1 MIIILR
7 PWFQE
12 FSTTTTTTTI
22 INNNKE
28 WQPALDDELIDT
40 ASIVRRNNNNDDD
53 GKNHSQE
60 FCDTSD
66 DDDEDDR
73 SSEAPLECL
82 VAGFILLNISIALD
96 LFWTP
101 INRLN
106 WQTFHNHL
114 HVLFVMAIDL
124 NLIFGSILMAI
135 FQLLPID
142 TDNIEQHS
150 SSPSSPSS
158 MHCFL
163 INLTSLDLRFV
174 ANFLTTGSILT
185 LFRWKILPNSYMS
198 PSTGNYDVPLL
209 MCYFGKILHQ
219 INVFLFRKSSTT
231 HRNRYDR
238 IQQQYSSISNR
249 MSSSMIDND
258 DEDDDDQYVSQ
269 DDDEEFLSNDD
280 DLDMEFDMDMD
291 RILLERLFA
300 GSPNLWLHT
309 ELISNDYLNRLPVWN
324 YQQESPSSSSSSSS
338 LLMMIDCNQNFIDSH
353 STASS
358 SSEEDNYLHCMKQ
371 TTLETKNSSSMNVL
385 LSKDVNKSNG
395 HDHHVDNEIVV
406 VHDIIM
412 KKTTEIRKK
421 VLRKRRSGG
430 NGVVHKCTQ
439 QQPEQESN
447 STHRPEWMIDQHD
460 CTVCLEP
467 YRSEQLIMGL
477 ACGHN
482 YHQPCIAQ
490 WLCRGNH
497 RCPIC
502 RWPSYRL
509 RHPRQHQHQHQQQ
522 QQISFKHHHHRL
534 HRSTLSSMDNI
545 S

>member
-1 MIIILR
+1 MFFLAKQSLYLLLFILINSILSIVIIILR

-60 FCDTSD
+60 FCDTSDDD

-150 SSPSSPSS
+150 SSPPSSS

-209 MCYFGKILHQ
+209 MCYFGKILHH

-231 HRNRYDR
+231 HRNRYDDR

-300 GSPNLWLHT
+300 GSPNL
-309 ELISNDYLNRLPVWN
+309 
-324 YQQESPSSSSSSSS
+324 
-338 LLMMIDCNQNFIDSH
+338 CH

-509 RHPRQHQHQHQQQ
+509 RHPRQHQHQHQHQQQ